1 MLSNQKTILQ
11 TKSHFSLACHHF
23 FIPSHHVSD
32 ENMFVKSDHISVV
45 FNHLKQKRIRKRTL
59 PAVQQPAGLF
69 LHALITNEIP
79 LRRSERTYTLLPRR
93 IFSHNRTKTYPP
105 CTLYKGDIYL
115 IKLCTREIL
124 CQCMQLIH
132 NRTNLTCNAIIFFA
146 ESLSIIQFT

>member
-32 ENMFVKSDHISVV
+32 ENMFVRNDHISVV
-45 FNHLKQKRIRKRTL
+45 FNHLKQRRIRKRTL

-69 LHALITNEIP
+69 LHSLITNGIP
-79 LRRSERTYTLLPRR
+79 LHRSERTYTLLPLR

-124 CQCMQLIH
+124 CQRMQLIH
-132 NRTNLTCNAIIFFA
+132 NRTNLTCNAIILFA
-146 ESLSIIQFT
+146 RF

>member
-45 FNHLKQKRIRKRTL
+45 FNHLKQKRIRKRT
-59 PAVQQPAGLF
+59 
-69 LHALITNEIP
+69 LITNEIP

>member
-59 PAVQQPAGLF
+59 
-69 LHALITNEIP
+69 ITNEIP

-105 CTLYKGDIYL
+105 CTLYKGDMSL

-132 NRTNLTCNAIIFFA
+132 NRTNLTCNAIILFA

>member
-23 FIPSHHVSD
+23 FIPSHHISE
-32 ENMFVKSDHISVV
+32 ENMFVKNDHITVV

-59 PAVQQPAGLF
+59 
-69 LHALITNEIP
+69 ITNGIP
-79 LRRSERTYTLLPRR
+79 LHRSERTYTLLPLR
-93 IFSHNRTKTYPP
+93 IFSHNRTKTCPP
-105 CTLYKGDIYL
+105 CTLHKGDIYL
-115 IKLCTREIL
+115 IELCTRKIL
-124 CQCMQLIH
+124 CQRMQLIH